1 MTAKELI
8 KILNTFPENHTFVVQ
23 GYECGYCDVHSVKS
37 IKVTLNHNTE
47 SWNGP
52 HEEREDSNTDVV
64 FIQRTENPLS
74 K

>member
-1 MTAKELI
+1 MTAKELL
-8 KILNTFPENHTFVVQ
+8 KILNTFPENQTVVVQ
-23 GYECGYCDVHSVKS
+23 GYEGGYCDIDSVKS

-52 HEEREDSNTDVV
+52 HEDLADSANDVV
-64 FIQRTENPLS
+64 FIRRAENPIS